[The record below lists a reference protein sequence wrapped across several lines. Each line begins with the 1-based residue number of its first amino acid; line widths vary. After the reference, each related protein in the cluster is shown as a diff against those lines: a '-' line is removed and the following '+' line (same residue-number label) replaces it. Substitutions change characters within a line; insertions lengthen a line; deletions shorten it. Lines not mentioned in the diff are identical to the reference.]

1 MVIFAKSSTAG
12 TFKGDFLSSSNN
24 STGISD
30 NEFSACLNK
39 SERSPSPANFP
50 ESTPSPRSAFSN
62 SFTKLSIS
70 PFISTGLSTNS
81 VTGIFFFISGNTN
94 SDFFRIS
101 FQIIFPLSFPSPIGK
116 AVRLSRNLLD
126 NLTISGFKF
135 NSAGSSWTES
145 TADWI
150 AFFAFS
156 ITSPP
161 SAGISRF
168 GTILDI
174 ISGKSVPALPIWSDN
189 KFLTDSICPSC
200 ALSWVFKPFNDSLL
214 TEGRF
219 FSTKSGIS

>member
-50 ESTPSPRSAFSN
+50 ESTPSPRSAFFN
-62 SFTKLSIS
+62 SFTKLPIN
-70 PFISTGLSTNS
+70 PFIFVGLSTKFS
-81 VTGIFFFISGNTN
+81 KTEIFFFISGNTN

-135 NSAGSSWTES
+135 NSAGSS
-145 TADWI
+145 
-150 AFFAFS
+150 
-156 ITSPP
+156 
-161 SAGISRF
+161 
-168 GTILDI
+168 
-174 ISGKSVPALPIWSDN
+174 
-189 KFLTDSICPSC
+189 
-200 ALSWVFKPFNDSLL
+200 
-214 TEGRF
+214 
-219 FSTKSGIS
+219 